1 MCTSVGLC
9 VKPVKIDQ
17 YTDLRSQLRSSYYQF
32 FGSCW
37 QVTEKFRVNLCFE
50 TSEHSVET
58 TDDNN
63 NVTLQAPVT
72 TLVSYVFKLVSYFD
86 SVVISNQIKYC
97 LATSRGN
104 FLQVQY
110 GFCRFVM
117 VCCWKTI
124 YQELKKVKPGTWLFG
139 ASCWKIIKEL
149 CTIWNCLSK
158 FYWPNEL

>member
-50 TSEHSVET
+50 ISEHSVET
-58 TDDNN
+58 TDDN

-97 LATSRGN
+97 LATSRGT

-110 GFCRFVM
+110 GFYRYNLQ
-117 VCCWKTI
+117 I
-124 YQELKKVKPGTWLFG
+124 RHGLLLKDHLPRIQKSEAWHM
-139 ASCWKIIKEL
+139 
-149 CTIWNCLSK
+149 TIWSIMLK
-158 FYWPNEL
+158 DY

>member
-50 TSEHSVET
+50 ISEHSVET

-97 LATSRGN
+97 LATSRGT

-110 GFCRFVM
+110 GFYRYNLQ
-117 VCCWKTI
+117 I
-124 YQELKKVKPGTWLFG
+124 RHGLLLKDHLPRTQKSEAWHM
-139 ASCWKIIKEL
+139 
-149 CTIWNCLSK
+149 TIWSIMLK
-158 FYWPNEL
+158 DY